1 MRRCFRPLAGSELRE
16 LWLRGR
22 SGTLTPLACRQ
33 PSALV
38 SPLRGQRGRQ
48 WLDSAADAAAHS
60 NCVQC
65 TRNLLNGHGIVCP
78 IPGSVFVGVNHACQS
93 WHVTLKRNL
102 GRCTTLCAFLPWC
115 GDSQMCA
122 GKRAAA
128 GHDRN
133 ARPCSSFPKSQG
145 YHTQMILAYIPTI
158 TIAKHR
164 TPP

>member
-1 MRRCFRPLAGSELRE
+1 MRRCSRPLAGSELRE

-48 WLDSAADAAAHS
+48 CLDSAADAAAHS

-78 IPGSVFVGVNHACQS
+78 IPGSVFVGVNRACQS

-102 GRCTTLCAFLPWC
+102 GRCTTFCVLFCHGAVTVRC
-115 GDSQMCA
+115 VQGNEQRRVMIEMQ
-122 GKRAAA
+122 GRA
-128 GHDRN
+128 
-133 ARPCSSFPKSQG
+133 
-145 YHTQMILAYIPTI
+145 LASLKAKGI
-158 TIAKHR
+158 TLK
-164 TPP
+164 